1 MPPMPKSDK
10 IWYNGELVNWD
21 AANVHVLSHVV
32 HYGSSVFEGI
42 RCYNTE
48 KGPAV
53 FRLEEHVDRLF
64 DSAKIYRMEIPYT
77 REEVC
82 EAILETIRVNGLEAC
97 YIRPVVFRGYGSL
110 GVDPMTCPVETVI
123 AIWEWGQYLG
133 DEALKR
139 GVSVCTS
146 SWNRVAPNTLPFLA
160 KAGGNYLNSQLVR
173 MEANANGYDEGI
185 VLGTDGLVSEGS
197 GENIFVIRGGAV
209 YTPASH
215 HAILSGITRDTAI
228 KLSRDAGIIVEERGI
243 PREFLYI
250 ADEVFFTGTA
260 AEITPICQIDKIQ
273 IGLGERGPVTEKLQQ
288 LFFDILYAKVE
299 DRYNWLSFV

>member
-10 IWYNGELVNWD
+10 VWYNGQLVDWD

-53 FRLEEHVDRLF
+53 FHLKEHVGRLF
-64 DSAKIYRMEIPYT
+64 DSAKIYRMEIPYS
-77 REEVC
+77 REEIC
-82 EAILETIRVNGLEAC
+82 EAILETIRVNGLDAC

-123 AIWEWGQYLG
+123 AVWEWGQYLG
-133 DEALKR
+133 DEALRK

-197 GENIFVIRGGAV
+197 GENIFVIRDGKV

-215 HAILSGITRDTAI
+215 YAILSGITRDTAI
-228 KLSRDAGIIVEERGI
+228 TLARAAGISVEERGI

-250 ADEVFFTGTA
+250 ADELFFTGTA
-260 AEITPICQIDKIQ
+260 AEITPIRQIDKIQ
-273 IGLGERGPVTEKLQQ
+273 IGAGERGPVTEKLQQ
-288 LFFDILYAKVE
+288 LFFDILYARGE

>member
-10 IWYNGELVNWD
+10 IWYNGKLVDWD

-82 EAILETIRVNGLEAC
+82 EAILETIRVNGLKAC

-123 AIWEWGQYLG
+123 AVWEWGQYLG
-133 DEALKR
+133 DEALKK

-197 GENIFVIRGGAV
+197 GENIFVIRGGTV

-228 KLSRDAGIIVEERGI
+228 TLARDAGIIVEERGI

-299 DRYNWLSFV
+299 DRYKWLSFI